1 MNGEDSSGNIEN
13 LDRVRQMYEEL
24 KAKEFGKAVF
34 MLPLASYV
42 PGFDY
47 GTFLQT
53 IETYPGYK
61 ARISE
66 DKGIY
71 EFELDREYSL
81 RFLRL
86 CVTGI
91 GLVKGHPAQD
101 LKLKEIID
109 ATEIPEEY
117 VMPDISGLSVVE
129 KNTRLEKRMA
139 EGPGKEGRYHLVKP
153 KGPS

>member
-53 IETYPGYK
+53 IEIYPGYR
-61 ARISE
+61 ARRSE
-66 DKGIY
+66 DKGIH
-71 EFELDREYSL
+71 EFELDREHSL

-101 LKLKEIID
+101 LNLKEIID

-117 VMPDISGLSVVE
+117 VMPDISGLRVVE
-129 KNTRLEKRMA
+129 KNTRLEKRVT
-139 EGPGKEGRYHLVKP
+139 EDPGKDGRYHLVKP